1 MNVKSMIDI
10 LTAVAFATVLIFTVP
25 VLAADAIYS
34 NWQGAIAGYDPV
46 AYHTAGKPVKGVSN
60 FTTEWKGAKWYFV
73 SAENRDR
80 FAAEPEKFAPQ
91 YGGYCAYGVA
101 KGSAVKIDPEAWYI
115 VRGKLYLNY
124 SKGIQKI
131 WEGNQADYIAAADK
145 NWPNVLN

>member
-34 NWQGAIAGYDPV
+34 NWQGAIAGQDPV

-101 KGSAVKIDPEAWYI
+101 KGSAAKIDPEAWHI

-124 SKGIQKI
+124 SKGIQKK
-131 WEGNQADYIAAADK
+131 WVDNQVKYITAADK

>member
-25 VLAADAIYS
+25 VLAADVINS

-101 KGSAVKIDPEAWYI
+101 KGSAAEIDPEAWHI

-124 SKGIQKI
+124 SKGIQRK
-131 WEGNQADYIAAADK
+131 WVDNQVKYITAADK

>member
-10 LTAVAFATVLIFTVP
+10 LTAVAFAIVLIFTVP

-34 NWQGAIAGYDPV
+34 NWQGAISGYDPV

-60 FTTEWKGAKWYFV
+60 FTTEWKGAKWYFE

-80 FAAEPEKFAPQ
+80 FAAEPEKFARQ

-101 KGSAVKIDPEAWYI
+101 KGSAVKIDPEAWHI

-124 SKGIQKI
+124 SKGIQKR
-131 WEGNQADYIAAADK
+131 WVDNQVKYITAADK